1 MNAIPKEAALDMLK
15 HSALKHTNDFAEYW
29 LFYTPSVVV
38 TPNDG
43 SKAFRCSM
51 VDLICFSYDLR
62 KAETELPR
70 HKYTHPDIFIEHFAH
85 NWQKIDWDNPDKIY
99 IDQQYIDQSI
109 LRLTLKEA
117 LCYAYNL
124 KPNE

>member
-15 HSALKHTNDFAEYW
+15 HSALKRTNDFAEYW
-29 LFYTPSVVV
+29 FFSTPSLVV

-51 VDLICFSYDLR
+51 IDLMCFAYDLS
-62 KAETELPR
+62 KADGELSQ
-70 HKYTHPDIFIEHFAH
+70 HKYAHPDIVMEHFAH
-85 NWQKIDWDNPDKIY
+85 NWPMIDWDDPDKIH
-99 IDQQYIDQSI
+99 IHQQYIDQST